1 MSKQVRISGKIRNS
15 FRSDKLGNWESENPV
30 LLKGEF
36 GVVTNPLDS
45 TERVKIGDGVTAWNN
60 LGWWYGP
67 TGPKGEKGE
76 QGIKGEKGDKG
87 DTAEVDYNYLNTAH
101 ANALKAKSVG
111 KTVVV
116 NDVSPL
122 EHNLNVKLKSD
133 VLTDFSSVKVL
144 RYGKNIYDLYSES
157 VKSLGGANGF
167 DAVSKNNGLLTITS
181 DNKKITTQY
190 HCPIF
195 TLYEAELP
203 KGTYTFSFKC
213 GFENS
218 VPTAAKPN
226 YLAFYLDGVVN
237 TADFLTDGSYNYT
250 FNLENKATVR
260 IDFYKHVFYAQE
272 DGLGSEYA
280 SDTIY
285 NAKFWDIQL
294 ELGENATE
302 YEDYKQVQEV
312 TANADGSVNGLLSIA
327 PNMTLISYDDVI
339 IECEYNK
346 DINCITDKLGYL
358 NTQLGDIE
366 TALDNIIAEQESII
380 AIQNALIGGET
391 V

>member
-45 TERVKIGDGVTAWNN
+45 TKRVKIGDGVTAWNN

-122 EHNLNVKLKSD
+122 EHNLDVKLKSD

-157 VKSLGGANGF
+157 VKSLGGVNSF
-167 DAVSKNNGLLTITS
+167 DTVSKNNGLLTITS

-195 TLYEAELP
+195 TIYEE
-203 KGTYTFSFKC
+203 
-213 GFENS
+213 E
-218 VPTAAKPN
+218 
-226 YLAFYLDGVVN
+226 
-237 TADFLTDGSYNYT
+237 
-250 FNLENKATVR
+250 
-260 IDFYKHVFYAQE
+260 
-272 DGLGSEYA
+272 
-280 SDTIY
+280 
-285 NAKFWDIQL
+285 
-294 ELGENATE
+294 
-302 YEDYKQVQEV
+302 
-312 TANADGSVNGLLSIA
+312 
-327 PNMTLISYDDVI
+327 
-339 IECEYNK
+339 
-346 DINCITDKLGYL
+346 
-358 NTQLGDIE
+358 
-366 TALDNIIAEQESII
+366 
-380 AIQNALIGGET
+380 
-391 V
+391 